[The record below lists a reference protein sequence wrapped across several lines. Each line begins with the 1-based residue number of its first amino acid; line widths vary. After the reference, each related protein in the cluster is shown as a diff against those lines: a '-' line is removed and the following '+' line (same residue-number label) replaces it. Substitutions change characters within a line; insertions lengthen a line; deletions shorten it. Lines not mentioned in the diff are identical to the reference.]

1 MKPGISDGSETA
13 RAQSSYEPLTFV
25 NVELHG
31 AFIPH
36 FQQQRLASFLTW
48 DIRTLHY
55 LKDLM
60 RLFAQCTQD
69 FIPISEHFI
78 PLQLLRYFSF
88 INVVHLA
95 AATGFHA
102 DRNALW

>member
-1 MKPGISDGSETA
+1 MQRDQIDGRRVRRAVIWRVWDQLKMRQLAVTKLVQDLTWLSDGSETA

-25 NVELHG
+25 NVEFHG

-36 FQQQRLASFLTW
+36 FQQQRLASFLIW

-60 RLFAQCTQD
+60 RLFAQCT
-69 FIPISEHFI
+69 
-78 PLQLLRYFSF
+78 
-88 INVVHLA
+88 
-95 AATGFHA
+95 
-102 DRNALW
+102 